1 MAVKGKVNVR
11 DAIVNSLMR
20 TTSGSKFSNLELDSA
35 LKKYDLSQK
44 DRALFTAIY
53 YGVIERRLT
62 LDKIIGKLSSRPI
75 EKIDPRTLEILRVA
89 LYQLRFMDRI
99 PAHAA
104 VSSAVDLT
112 HKGGTDS
119 FVNAV
124 LRAYLRDPDVFEGE
138 KMGFSGSELLSYKY
152 SVPVWLI
159 ESWTKDYGFQTAE
172 KIAAE
177 SCSRPTVTLRVN
189 TITSSREDICREL
202 VASGIE
208 YELVDGC
215 DSAVKLLSSCPLE
228 EIAPLTDGRAYV
240 QDMASQYASAVLD
253 PVPGETVF
261 DVCACPGGKSFSA
274 AMHMENKGRVLSF
287 DLHRSKLSLI
297 DKGAEKLGINIIE
310 TFERDGRVF
319 AEEYDGIA
327 DRIICDVPCSGLGVI
342 SKKPEIRYKDPGEL
356 SRLPEIQSAILEN
369 CSRYLKIGG
378 ILVYSTCT
386 ISRAENDDVYDRFI
400 SSTDCFEAVDFEVGG
415 HRSAGGKLTLFPFD
429 GTDGFFISK
438 IKRVK

>member
-20 TTSGSKFSNLELDSA
+20 TTNGSKFSNLELDSA
-35 LKKYDLSQK
+35 LKKYELSQK

-62 LDKIIGKLSSRPI
+62 LDTIIGRLSSRPI

-112 HKGGTDS
+112 RKGGTDS

-124 LRAYLRDPDVFEGE
+124 LRAYLRSPDDFEGE
-138 KMGFSGSELLSYKY
+138 KMGLCGAELLSYKY
-152 SVPVWLI
+152 SVPVWLV
-159 ESWTKDYGFQTAE
+159 ESWTRDYGYETAE
-172 KIAAE
+172 RIAAE

-189 TITSSREDICREL
+189 ILRSSADEICREITE
-202 VASGIE
+202 AGIE
-208 YELVDGC
+208 CE
-215 DSAVKLLSSCPLE
+215 AVEGWENAVRLLSSCPLE
-228 EIAPLTDGRAYV
+228 ELSPLSDGRAYV
-240 QDMASQYASAVLD
+240 QDMASQYASAVLA
-253 PVPGETVF
+253 PAPGETVL

-310 TFERDGRVF
+310 TAERDGRIF

-342 SKKPEIRYKDPGEL
+342 SKKPEIRYKDPGDIN
-356 SRLPEIQSAILEN
+356 RLPEIQSAILEN
-369 CSRYLKIGG
+369 CSRYLKVGG
-378 ILVYSTCT
+378 TLVYSTCT
-386 ISRAENDDVYDRFI
+386 LSRAENDDVYDRFI
-400 SSTDCFEAVDFEVGG
+400 SSSDCFVPEEFEVGG
-415 HRSAGGKLTLFPFD
+415 YRSLGGKLTLFPFD

>member
-1 MAVKGKVNVR
+1 MAVNGKVNVR

-20 TTSGSKFSNLELDSA
+20 TTNGSKFSNLELDSA

-53 YGVIERRLT
+53 YGVIERRIT
-62 LDKIIGKLSSRPI
+62 LDTIIGKLSSRPL

-112 HKGGTDS
+112 RKGGTDS

-124 LRAYLRDPDVFEGE
+124 LRAYLRSPDDFEGE
-138 KMGFSGSELLSYKY
+138 KLGLLGAEFLSYKY
-152 SVPVWLI
+152 SVPVWLV
-159 ESWTKDYGFQTAE
+159 ENWTADYGYETAE

-189 TITSSREDICREL
+189 TLVSSSDEICREL
-202 VASGIE
+202 TAAGIE
-208 YELVDGC
+208 CERVEDSE
-215 DSAVKLLSSCPLE
+215 SAVRLLSSCPLE
-228 EIAPLTDGRAYV
+228 ELSPLREGRAYV
-240 QDMASQYASAVLD
+240 QDMASQYASAVLA
-253 PVPGETVF
+253 PLPGETVF

-274 AMHMENKGRVLSF
+274 AMRMENKGRVLSF

-297 DKGAEKLGINIIE
+297 DKGAEKLGIDIIE
-310 TFERDGRVF
+310 TAERDGRIFVP
-319 AEEYDGIA
+319 EYEGIA

-342 SKKPEIRYKDPGEL
+342 SKKPEIRYKDPAEIK
-356 SRLPEIQSAILEN
+356 RLPEIQSAILEN
-369 CSRYLKIGG
+369 CSRYLKAGG
-378 ILVYSTCT
+378 TLVYSTCT
-386 ISRAENDDVYDRFI
+386 LNRAENDEVYDRFI
-400 SSTDCFEAVDFEVGG
+400 SSFEGFVPEDFEVGG
-415 HRSAGGKLTLFPFD
+415 RRSTGGKLTLFPFD